1 MVFSWSDYLQKLD
14 DLRAQGARVFT
25 VGYSVLGRPIYGVF
39 KGSFTGG
46 QVLIQAAMHAR
57 EGVTTPVVLQMME
70 NYTGDVGIWCLPM
83 VNPDG
88 VQLADAGLSSVT
100 DEEKRAY
107 VLEINGGSEDFS
119 LWKANINAVD
129 LNVNFPAKWGAGSQN
144 VTYPSPGN
152 YIGEYPLDQPESRA
166 IHDFTLKIQPS
177 VTLSYHAKG
186 EVIYKGFECA
196 DPYPELARSL
206 GESTGY
212 GVFASGGSAG
222 GYKDWF
228 VTTTYLPGV
237 TVEVGESSVSY
248 RDLYAQTDAIYARNA
263 QVLDICARF
272 VQDIFNG

>member
-129 LNVNFPAKWGAGSQN
+129 LNVNFPAKWGTGSQN

-177 VTLSYHAKG
+177 VRGHLQGLRMRRPISRTRA
-186 EVIYKGFECA
+186 
-196 DPYPELARSL
+196 
-206 GESTGY
+206 ESGRVHGLR
-212 GVFASGGSAG
+212 GV
-222 GYKDWF
+222 
-228 VTTTYLPGV
+228 L
-237 TVEVGESSVSY
+237 VGRE
-248 RDLYAQTDAIYARNA
+248 RGRL
-263 QVLDICARF
+263 
-272 VQDIFNG
+272 

>member
-1 MVFSWSDYLQKLD
+1 MQKLEV
-14 DLRAQGARVFT
+14 LRGQGARVFV

-39 KGSFTGG
+39 KGSFSGG
-46 QVLIQAAMHAR
+46 QVLVQAAMHAR
-57 EGVTTPVVLQMME
+57 EGVTTPVVLSMME
-70 NYTGDVGIWCLPM
+70 NYLGEAGVWCLPM

-88 VQLADAGLSSVT
+88 VLLANEGISSVD

-107 VLEINGGSEDFS
+107 VLDINDGSEDFS

-129 LNVNFPAKWGAGSQN
+129 LNVNFPAKWGTGGQN
-144 VTYPSPGN
+144 VTYPAPGN

-166 IHDFTLKIQPS
+166 LADFTLKIQPRI
-177 VTLSYHAKG
+177 TLSYHAKG

-196 DPYPELARSL
+196 DPYPELAQSL
-206 GESTGY
+206 GASTGY
-212 GVFASGGSAG
+212 GVFTSGGSAG

-237 TVEVGESSVSY
+237 TVEVGESAASY
-248 RDLYAQTDAIYARNA
+248 RELYAQAGDIYARNA